1 MKHTKAYYF
10 VRSCACLILFTLSPL
25 TAQVKHERL
34 QLPPNIT
41 ATQRETAIPDLGNS
55 NLEKLL
61 ARYYELGL
69 GGRDVWSKIYS
80 MRLKGTLA
88 FSGNEFKMRCYQRK
102 PNRLKMI
109 LDGPQGQI
117 VLGYDGKEAWQ
128 YMPETDSPAALMS
141 ADEARRFIHSSVFG
155 NYLLYPYRSGKTIEY
170 LGTTREM
177 DTVCHRIRVVMQNS
191 FTVDYYIDVRNY
203 LDVKIVNRD
212 LKFDTST
219 TLVCSD
225 FKTINGFPVAFKVL
239 STTED
244 GVETTL
250 ILDQVDFNIG
260 LTDWIFNRPE

>member
-1 MKHTKAYYF
+1 MKHTKAHF
-10 VRSCACLILFTLSPL
+10 LVRACACWILFSLSPL
-25 TAQVKHERL
+25 TAEVKNECLQV
-34 QLPPNIT
+34 PDDIT
-41 ATQRETAIPDLGNS
+41 ASQREAAMPELGNS

-61 ARYYELGL
+61 TRYYQLGL
-69 GGRDVWSKIYS
+69 SGSDTWSGIYS
-80 MRLKGTLA
+80 IRLKGTLA
-88 FSGNEFKMRCYQRK
+88 LIDKEFKMSCYQRK

-109 LDGPQGQI
+109 LDSSHGQI

-128 YMPETDSPAALMS
+128 HMPETNSPAALMS

-191 FTVDYYIDVRNY
+191 YSVDYYIDVRSY

-212 LKFDTST
+212 LKFNTST
-219 TLVCSD
+219 TLLCSD
-225 FKTINGFPVAFKVL
+225 FRTINGFPVAHKVV
-239 STTED
+239 SKTDE

-250 ILDQVDFNIG
+250 TLEQVDFNIG
-260 LTDWIFNRPE
+260 LTDWMFNRPE